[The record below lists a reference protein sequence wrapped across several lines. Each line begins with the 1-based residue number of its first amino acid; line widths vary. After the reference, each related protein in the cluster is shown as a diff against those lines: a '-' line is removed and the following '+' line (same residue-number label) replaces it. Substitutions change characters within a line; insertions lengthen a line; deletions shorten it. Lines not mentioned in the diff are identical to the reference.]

1 MPNIK
6 GPCPL
11 CPYSVTTNHPMIKQF
26 RQHLLNHY
34 HWIWIHTQD
43 DAPNDWF
50 HNCIQNVSGKL
61 MMNMLDDRVQEILN
75 D

>member
-1 MPNIK
+1 
-6 GPCPL
+6 
-11 CPYSVTTNHPMIKQF
+11 MINTF

-34 HWIWIHTQD
+34 HFLWIHTME

-50 HNCIQNVSGKL
+50 HNCIQNVSGRL
-61 MMNMLDDRVQEILN
+61 MMNMLDDIELLN

>member
-1 MPNIK
+1 
-6 GPCPL
+6 
-11 CPYSVTTNHPMIKQF
+11 MINTF

-50 HNCIQNVSGKL
+50 HHCVENVFCKL
-61 MMNMLDDRVQEILN
+61 TMNMLDDRVQEILN